1 MRPYR
6 ALTLAAAALL
16 AFPATRAAAQNPRPR
31 AERGRRVEML
41 LEGIALTPAQRA
53 KIDSIEAHYRG
64 QMPSFTPGS
73 PPDSATRAKI
83 RDLFRRLRDDIR
95 AVLTPDQQ
103 QVFDRHA
110 EEMRERRSGGP

>member
-1 MRPYR
+1 MRPY
-6 ALTLAAAALL
+6 AVLTLVAAALL
-16 AFPATRAAAQNPRPR
+16 AFAATRASAQTPRPR
-31 AERGRRVEML
+31 PERGRRVEML
-41 LEGIALTPAQRA
+41 LEGITLTPEQRG

-73 PPDSATRAKI
+73 PPDSATREKV

-103 QVFDRHA
+103 RIFDRHA
-110 EEMRERRSGGP
+110 EEMRERRPGGP